1 MIVGD
6 GRGRNPLLRASDRR
20 CILPDVPMVLS
31 DKTLTLLVLIS
42 LGLSVLALFGA
53 VALTMRR
60 RTPHASLGAEGP
72 GSFAI
77 KEHGDAIARLWATV
91 QQLSAEERR
100 LVETMKGAV
109 QRFGLVRYD
118 AFEDMGGH
126 LSFSAALLTGEGD
139 GLVITSINGR
149 ADTRCY
155 AKIGKGGQSSHHL
168 SGEEELAIRQ
178 ALTGAQDS
186 VTTP

>member
-1 MIVGD
+1 VYTP
-6 GRGRNPLLRASDRR
+6 R
-20 CILPDVPMVLS
+20 VPMVLS

-42 LGLSVLALFGA
+42 LGLSVLALFA
-53 VALTMRR
+53 VIALTMRR
-60 RTPHASLGAEGP
+60 RTPTSGLGSD
-72 GSFAI
+72 GSGGFTL
-77 KEHGDAIARLWATV
+77 KEHGDAIARLWGTV
-91 QQLSAEERR
+91 QRLSAEDRR
-100 LVETMKGAV
+100 LVEMMRGTV

-126 LSFSAALLTGEGD
+126 LSFSAALLTGDGD

-155 AKIGKGGQSSHHL
+155 AKIVKGGQSSHNL

>member
-1 MIVGD
+1 MIIGD
-6 GRGRNPLLRASDRR
+6 GRRRNPLLRGGNRG

-42 LGLSVLALFGA
+42 LGLSVLALFGV

-60 RTPHASLGAEGP
+60 RTPLASLADGP
-72 GSFAI
+72 GGFAL
-77 KEHGDAIARLWATV
+77 KEHGDAIARLWGTV

-109 QRFGLVRYD
+109 RRFGLVRYD

-155 AKIGKGGQSSHHL
+155 AKIVKGGQSSHNL

-178 ALTGAQDS
+178 ALSGAHDA

>member
-1 MIVGD
+1 
-6 GRGRNPLLRASDRR
+6 
-20 CILPDVPMVLS
+20 MVLS

-42 LGLSVLALFGA
+42 LGLSVLALFGV

-60 RTPHASLGAEGP
+60 RTPHASLGADGP
-72 GSFAI
+72 GSFAL
-77 KEHGDAIARLWATV
+77 KEQGDAIARLWGTL

-155 AKIGKGGQSSHHL
+155 AKIVKGGQSSHNL

-178 ALTGAQDS
+178 ALSGAQDA

>member
-1 MIVGD
+1 MGTAFAETPCWGPAEPQVYTP
-6 GRGRNPLLRASDRR
+6 R
-20 CILPDVPMVLS
+20 VPMVLS

-42 LGLSVLALFGA
+42 LGLSVLALFA
-53 VALTMRR
+53 VIALTMRR
-60 RTPHASLGAEGP
+60 RTPVSGSDGP
-72 GSFAI
+72 GGFSL
-77 KEHGDAIARLWATV
+77 KEHGDAIARLWGTV
-91 QQLSAEERR
+91 QQLSAEDRR
-100 LVETMKGAV
+100 LVEMMRGTV

-126 LSFSAALLTGEGD
+126 LSFSAALLTGDGD

-155 AKIGKGGQSSHHL
+155 AKIVKGGHSSHNL

>member
-1 MIVGD
+1 
-6 GRGRNPLLRASDRR
+6 
-20 CILPDVPMVLS
+20 MVLS
-31 DKTLTLLVLIS
+31 DKTLTLLVVIS
-42 LGLSVLALFGA
+42 LGLSVLALFGV
-53 VALTMRR
+53 VALTVRR
-60 RTPHASLGAEGP
+60 RTTHPSLGTDGL
-72 GSFAI
+72 GGFAL
-77 KEHGDAIARLWATV
+77 KEHGDAIARLWGTV

-155 AKIGKGGQSSHHL
+155 AKIVKGGQSSHNL

-178 ALTGAQDS
+178 ALSGAQDA